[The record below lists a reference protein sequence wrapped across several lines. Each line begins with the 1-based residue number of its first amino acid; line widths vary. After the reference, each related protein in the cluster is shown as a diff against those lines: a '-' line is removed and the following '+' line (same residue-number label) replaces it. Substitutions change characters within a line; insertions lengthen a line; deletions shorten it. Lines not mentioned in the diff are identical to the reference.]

1 MAAPAMIE
9 RSRELVGRDSEAES
23 LAAIVDHLADRG
35 AALVIRGEPGIGKS
49 ALLLLLREQAEARG
63 FAVLTTAGVE
73 AEAELPFAGLHQLLL
88 PIMRSIDT
96 LSPAQRRSLEAALG
110 ITDDAD
116 PDPFRVAVAALH
128 LLSPAAEAKPL
139 VLIVDDAHWL
149 DRSSLDVLR
158 FVARRVEGE
167 PIALVA
173 ALPPRHTN
181 GFA

>member
-1 MAAPAMIE
+1 MIG
-9 RSRELVGRDSEAES
+9 RSRELVGRDAEGAS
-23 LAAIVDHLADRG
+23 LAAIVDHLATRG

-49 ALLLLLREQAEARG
+49 ALLLLLREQAAARG

-110 ITDDAD
+110 ITAEDGPDA
-116 PDPFRVAVAALH
+116 FRVAVATLR
-128 LLSPAAEAKPL
+128 LVSSAAEAKPL

-149 DRSSLDVLR
+149 DRSSLDVLP
-158 FVARRVEGE
+158 FVARRVQGE
-167 PIALVA
+167 PLALVA
-173 ALPPRHTN
+173 AVRSGPHDRVR
-181 GFA
+181 